1 MKNWIKI
8 FALTA
13 FSTQMYAQKNLTIDE
28 AVSYAL
34 ENNVNVKKAKI
45 DQTIAQQKVKET
57 VGIGLPQVNAQ
68 GKYNDFIKVGA
79 QLFPA
84 ELIPEKYLPPELQGK
99 DLSGQFIPL
108 AFGQKYNLQGGV
120 TVSQLLFNGSYIVG
134 LESAKTYRETASL
147 IEEKTEISIKESV
160 MMTYA
165 GVLATEENIKTLEE
179 NKRVLEKNLNDTRQ
193 VYKTGLTELQSVE
206 QLEYS
211 YKNLSTVIEN
221 LKRTKNKLD
230 NGLKYLIGFP
240 LEEKLELTS
249 TFDEV
254 LDKNK
259 QLIARDSFDFS
270 NHIDLKL
277 KQNQVRVN
285 QLLLKLEKSKALPS
299 LSTFLSSNSVANNND
314 FSKLFSEK
322 FYNSTIFG
330 LQLDIPVFSGLQ
342 RHWKTEQAK
351 LNLVKAQLDKEDAE
365 KQLQSEYYQ
374 KATDY
379 ENALASY
386 NTAED
391 LVKLSSEIYRKQN
404 VKFKEGLGTSFE
416 LSQAE
421 NQLYEAQT
429 KYYQAAIELIQAK
442 VQLDKAK
449 GIL

>member
-57 VGIGLPQVNAQ
+57 VGIGLPQVNGQ
-68 GKYNDFIKVGA
+68 VRYLNGENQV
-79 QLFPA
+79 QLVDVSNFNNTFPKGTIVP
-84 ELIPEKYLPPELQGK
+84 LTFGLPHKFNAG
-99 DLSGQFIPL
+99 LS
-108 AFGQKYNLQGGV
+108 V
-120 TVSQLLFNGSYIVG
+120 TQLLFNGSYIVG
-134 LESAKTYRETASL
+134 LESAKTYKETASL
-147 IEEKTEISIKESV
+147 IKEKTDVSIKEAV
-160 MMTYA
+160 MMMYA
-165 GVLATEENIKTLEE
+165 GILATEENIKTLEE
-179 NKRVLEKNLNDTRQ
+179 NKKVLEKNLNDTKQ

-211 YKNLSTVIEN
+211 YKNLSTVIDN
-221 LKRTKNKLD
+221 LKRTKDKL
-230 NGLKYLIGFP
+230 NVGLKYLIGYP
-240 LEEKLELTS
+240 LEEKLVLS
-249 TFDEV
+249 SSFDEV

-277 KQNQVRVN
+277 KQNQVRIN

-299 LSTFLSSNSVANNND
+299 LAAFFNPSYVSGGYDFKPFSSDWFYSSN
-314 FSKLFSEK
+314 
-322 FYNSTIFG
+322 FG
-330 LQLDIPVFSGLQ
+330 IQIDIPVFSGLQ

>member
-13 FSTQMYAQKNLTIDE
+13 FSTQIYAQQNFTIDD
-28 AVSYAL
+28 AVKYAL

-108 AFGQKYNLQGGV
+108 AFGQKYNMQGGV

-134 LESAKTYRETASL
+134 LESSRTYKQTAAL
-147 IEEKTEISIKESV
+147 VEQKTEISIKEAV

-165 GVLATEENIKTLEE
+165 GILSTDENIKTLEE
-179 NKRVLEKNLNDTRQ
+179 NKRILEKNLNDTKAT
-193 VYKTGLTELQSVE
+193 YKAGLIELQNVE

-211 YKNLSTVIEN
+211 YKNLSTVINN
-221 LKRTKNKLD
+221 LKRTRTKL
-230 NGLKYLIGFP
+230 LIGFKYLMGYP
-240 LEEKLELTS
+240 TEQELTLTS
-249 TFDEV
+249 TFDDILE
-254 LDKNK
+254 KNK
-259 QLIARDSFDFS
+259 ILISKDGADLS
-270 NHIDLKL
+270 NHIDLQL
-277 KQNQVRVN
+277 KQNQIKIN
-285 QLLLKLEKSKALPS
+285 ELLLKLEKSKALPS
-299 LSTFLSSNSVANNND
+299 LATFLSSNSVANSND
-314 FSKLFSEK
+314 FGKLFSEK

-330 LQLDIPVFSGLQ
+330 VQLDVPIFSGLQ
-342 RHWKTEQAK
+342 RHWRTEQAK
-351 LNLVKAQLDKEDAE
+351 LELSKAQLDKEDTE
-365 KQLQSEYYQ
+365 KQLKSELIQ
-374 KATDY
+374 KSTDY
-379 ENALASY
+379 ENALASFE
-386 NTAED
+386 TSED

-404 VKFKEGLGTSFE
+404 IKFTEGLGTSFE

-421 NQLYEAQT
+421 SQLYDAQT
-429 KYYQAAIELIQAK
+429 NYYQAAIQLIQAK
-442 VQLDKAK
+442 ISLDKAK
-449 GIL
+449 GTL

>member
-13 FSTQMYAQKNLTIDE
+13 FSTQLYAQKNLTIDE

-57 VGIGLPQVNAQ
+57 VGIGLPQV
-68 GKYNDFIKVGA
+68 
-79 QLFPA
+79 
-84 ELIPEKYLPPELQGK
+84 
-99 DLSGQFIPL
+99 SGQAKYTNYIKIPVMFVTFPGSTEVSEFPM
-108 AFGQKYNLQGGV
+108 AQKQNINTGI

-134 LESAKTYRETASL
+134 LESAKTYKETASL
-147 IEEKTEISIKESV
+147 IEEKTEISIKEAV

-221 LKRTKNKLD
+221 LKRTKNKLN

-259 QLIARDSFDFS
+259 QLIARESYDFS

-299 LSTFLSSNSVANNND
+299 LSTFFSTNANALGSSLDDLRWNYPT
-314 FSKLFSEK
+314 LWG
-322 FYNSTIFG
+322 I
-330 LQLDIPVFSGLQ
+330 QLDVPIFSGLQ